1 MAFPPHVLKDQIMN
15 RRTVLGGVLAA
26 ALVAAGGAGVA
37 LASSAGSGSG
47 GPATSGGG
55 YSRGA
60 PPTSPAA
67 SGITVMG
74 THTSLGPTLADGRG
88 RTVYLF
94 ASDSATVSTCTGSC
108 ASIWPPVP
116 AARTPRTS
124 GGASAVRVGSLHR
137 TAGGDQLTYNGHP
150 LYYYAGDTRPGDT
163 TGQGLDQFGATW
175 YALTPSG
182 VPLDDD

>member
-1 MAFPPHVLKDQIMN
+1 MAFPPSVLKDQIMN

-26 ALVAAGGAGVA
+26 ALVAAGGAGIA
-37 LASSAGSGSG
+37 LASSAGSGDG
-47 GPATSGGG
+47 GPATGGG

-67 SGITVMG
+67 SGITLMG
-74 THTSLGPTLADGRG
+74 TRTSLGPTLADGKG

-94 ASDSATVSTCTGSC
+94 GADSATASTCTGSC

-116 AARTPRTS
+116 AARTPRAS

-137 TAGGDQLTYNGHP
+137 TDGGDQLTYNGHP